1 MRFLLLVLG
10 AFVVFPLVL
19 GYALTSPIR
28 SKMSEMAS
36 VHNSVLSEPERS
48 LRETTVASG
57 GTSARA
63 VADYDRLVRNAATP
77 EQARRATS
85 ALHVAVVE
93 WAPSEPPGKAPPAE
107 LHVDLTDAAR
117 AAVLVLLDGPAQ
129 LSIAP
134 PRDHAAGKLAVEGF
148 SAFAMRNAPPGA
160 LGGFRI
166 RDFGVANAATAKDFT
181 APPGDH
187 KRGRLCEAIMAWAD
201 FYQVEFDAVRIWR
214 TAKLQSIKA
223 TDAGVGFGASP
234 PGGATLARGMCVE

>member
-1 MRFLLLVLG
+1 MTALSIAMIILAYLGGSISSAVLIARLYG
-10 AFVVFPLVL
+10 LPDPREHGSHNPGTTNILRL
-19 GYALTSPIR
+19 GGR
-28 SKMSEMAS
+28 S
-36 VHNSVLSEPERS
+36 
-48 LRETTVASG
+48 
-57 GTSARA
+57 
-63 VADYDRLVRNAATP
+63 
-77 EQARRATS
+77 
-85 ALHVAVVE
+85 
-93 WAPSEPPGKAPPAE
+93 
-107 LHVDLTDAAR
+107 

-223 TDAGVGFGASP
+223 TDAGVGFGATP
-234 PGGATLARGMCVE
+234 PGGATLARGMCAE